1 MQGYGDWV
9 AGEDAADDALEGA
22 WVRAFRRF
30 CADELGYRGNARY
43 LTSNLSNVNATWDWS
58 SEEPGLGKV
67 TSPNVAVDIATAMR
81 RNPTLKLA
89 IIGGRFDAA
98 TTFWNV
104 VHDMSCQ
111 FLSPSLKERVRWY
124 RYGCGHMAYVD
135 VPTLHA
141 MGRDLHEF
149 YAMR

>member
-1 MQGYGDWV
+1 MRI
-9 AGEDAADDALEGA
+9 L
-22 WVRAFRRF
+22 
-30 CADELGYRGNARY
+30 LN
-43 LTSNLSNVNATWDWS
+43 LTLSGS
-58 SEEPGLGKV
+58 SEAPDGFAPQCV
-67 TSPNVAVDIATAMR
+67 VAVDIATAMR

-141 MGRDLHEF
+141 MGSDLREF